1 MKSILHV
8 FASYRMFIILLV
20 GFASGLPLGLTGG
33 TLQAWMKT
41 ENIDLG
47 TIGLFSLVGLPYT
60 LKFLWSPLMDRYVP
74 PMFGRRRG
82 WMFLTQAGLIITIIA
97 LGFSDPKMTPKYVAF
112 FAVCVA
118 FFSASQDIAI
128 DAYRTE
134 VLHEDELGAGAGVYI
149 MGYRIAMIVSGALAL
164 ILADHIAWS
173 TVYLIMALC
182 MIVGLLA
189 SIFGPEPVTDKG
201 APKTLGEAYYEPL
214 LEYFKRA
221 GAVEMLI
228 FILIYK
234 LDVAF
239 AMALTTPFMMDLGF
253 TKTDVGAVL
262 KGVGLIATI
271 VGTLVGGALLSRWG
285 IKKSLWTFGII
296 QGVSGF
302 TFFILAKVGHNY
314 PMMMTAICVENIC
327 SGLATA
333 AFTAFMMNMCDK
345 RFTATQYALLTSF
358 MALTRIIV
366 QTPSGFV
373 AQNLGWPT
381 YFIISIVISIPG
393 LLLLLRYDKWQQVN
407 EEHHA
412 AVSAN

>member
-1 MKSILHV
+1 MKSILNV
-8 FASYRMFIILLV
+8 FASFRMFIVLLL
-20 GFASGLPLGLTGG
+20 GFSSGLPLGLTGG

-60 LKFLWSPLMDRYVP
+60 LKFIWSPLMDRYIP

-82 WMFLTQAGLIITIIA
+82 WMFLTQLGLIITIIA
-97 LGFSDPKMTPKYVAF
+97 LGFSDPVMSPKYVAF

-118 FFSASQDIAI
+118 FFSASQDISV

-134 VLHEDELGAGAGVYI
+134 VLHEEEFGAGAGVYI
-149 MGYRIAMIVSGALAL
+149 MGYRIAMIVSGGLAL
-164 ILADHIAWS
+164 ILADHISWS
-173 TVYLIMALC
+173 NVYLIMAAC
-182 MIVGLLA
+182 MALGLVA
-189 SIFGPEPVTDKG
+189 SVIGPEPVTNQ
-201 APKTLGEAYYEPL
+201 APPKTLTEAVYKPFSEF
-214 LEYFKRA
+214 FKRA
-221 GAVEMLI
+221 GAIEMLI

-271 VGTLVGGALLSRWG
+271 GGTLAGGALLTKWG
-285 IKKSLWTFGII
+285 IKKSLWVFGIV
-296 QGVSGF
+296 QGISGF

-314 PMMMTAICVENIC
+314 PIMMTAICFENIC

-358 MALTRIIV
+358 MALTRIMV
-366 QTPSGFV
+366 QTPSGYI
-373 AQNLGWPT
+373 AKNMGWEM
-381 YFIISIVISIPG
+381 YFILSIIISIPG
-393 LLLLLRYDKWQQVN
+393 LLLLFRYDKWQQHPEN
-407 EEHHA
+407 LT
-412 AVSAN
+412 

>member
-8 FASYRMFIILLV
+8 FASFRMFIVMLL

-60 LKFLWSPLMDRYVP
+60 LKFIWSPLMDRYIP

-82 WMFLTQAGLIITIIA
+82 WMLLTQLGLIITIIA
-97 LGFSDPKMTPKYVAF
+97 LGFSDPKLTPKYVAF

-134 VLHEDELGAGAGVYI
+134 VLHTDELGAGAGVYI

-164 ILADHIAWS
+164 IMADHIAWS
-173 TVYLIMALC
+173 TIYLIMAAC
-182 MIVGLLA
+182 MVIGLIA
-189 SIFGPEPVTDKG
+189 SIIGPEPVNEY
-201 APKTLGEAYYEPL
+201 AVPKTLVDAVYKPFSEF
-214 LEYFKRA
+214 FKRA

-271 VGTLVGGALLSRWG
+271 GGTLAGGALLSKWG
-285 IKKSLWTFGII
+285 IKKSLWIFGIV
-296 QGVSGF
+296 QGISGF
-302 TFFILAKVGHNY
+302 TFFMLAKIGHNY
-314 PMMMTAICVENIC
+314 PVMMTAICIENIC

-366 QTPSGFV
+366 QTPSGYI
-373 AQNLGWPT
+373 AKSMGWEM
-381 YFIISIVISIPG
+381 YFIISILISVPG
-393 LLLLLRYDKWQQVN
+393 LMLLLRYDKWEQHPETQKN
-407 EEHHA
+407 
-412 AVSAN
+412 

>member
-1 MKSILHV
+1 
-8 FASYRMFIILLV
+8 
-20 GFASGLPLGLTGG
+20 
-33 TLQAWMKT
+33 
-41 ENIDLG
+41 
-47 TIGLFSLVGLPYT
+47 
-60 LKFLWSPLMDRYVP
+60 
-74 PMFGRRRG
+74 
-82 WMFLTQAGLIITIIA
+82 
-97 LGFSDPKMTPKYVAF
+97 
-112 FAVCVA
+112 
-118 FFSASQDIAI
+118 
-128 DAYRTE
+128 
-134 VLHEDELGAGAGVYI
+134 

-173 TVYLIMALC
+173 TVYLIMAAC

-271 VGTLVGGALLSRWG
+271 VGTLAGGALLSRWG

-314 PMMMTAICVENIC
+314 PMMMTAICIENIC

-412 AVSAN
+412 KVSA